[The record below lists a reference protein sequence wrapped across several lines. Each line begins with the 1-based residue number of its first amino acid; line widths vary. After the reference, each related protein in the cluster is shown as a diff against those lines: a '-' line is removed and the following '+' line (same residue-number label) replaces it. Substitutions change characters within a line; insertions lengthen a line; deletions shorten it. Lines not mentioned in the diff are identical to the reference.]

1 MLNLK
6 VTIIGSCYTVR
17 ESCSDE
23 HKSQFDSVPMCH
35 ILYGLLGTYNN
46 LFIRLKIYIVFTFL
60 GLNNIIMYSSLAIR
74 VLLDNSIFFVLR
86 GSSQVCSKFRDAT
99 NIR

>member
-6 VTIIGSCYTVR
+6 ETIIGSYTVR

-35 ILYGLLGTYNN
+35 ILYGLLGTYNYE
-46 LFIRLKIYIVFTFL
+46 FIRLKI
-60 GLNNIIMYSSLAIR
+60 
-74 VLLDNSIFFVLR
+74 
-86 GSSQVCSKFRDAT
+86 
-99 NIR
+99 